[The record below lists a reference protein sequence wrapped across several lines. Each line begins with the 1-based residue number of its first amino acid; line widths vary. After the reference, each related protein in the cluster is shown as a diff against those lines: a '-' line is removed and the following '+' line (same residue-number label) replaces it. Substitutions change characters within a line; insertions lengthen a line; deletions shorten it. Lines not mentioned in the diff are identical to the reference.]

1 MALWGSSCRG
11 GSRMGAG
18 KAATR
23 DLPGTNRGDTAGGD
37 FGGGGGLRCPREI
50 LPASALRCCR
60 EGGDG

>member
-1 MALWGSSCRG
+1 
-11 GSRMGAG
+11 MGAG